1 MKINTALIL
10 CAGYGKR
17 LSPLTLEKP
26 KPLLKINKITLLENC
41 INLIQFLGIKKVIIN
56 TFYLQEQIE
65 NFIRLKNFDL
75 DIKIISDGKK
85 ILNTGGGILNMMN
98 VSGESDFLT
107 LNPDTVWSKK
117 YVETIKNMERFYF
130 SNQIK
135 NILLLV
141 NKNFSFDKRL
151 KGDFNLEKNK
161 ISKVDQNNLIY
172 TGCQIINKDLFKSH
186 LVNNFSIS
194 EIWNE
199 LVYKNELY
207 GYQSAENFY
216 HITNLEVYKELLK
229 NKQIFSPISI

>member
-1 MKINTALIL
+1 MKITTALIL

-17 LSPLTLEKP
+17 LSPLTLKEP
-26 KPLLKINKITLLENC
+26 KPLLKINEITLLENC
-41 INLIQFLGIKKVIIN
+41 IDLIQLLGIKKVIIN
-56 TFYLQEQIE
+56 TFYLKEKIE

-75 DIKIISDGKK
+75 DIKIVDDGKK

-141 NKNFSFDKRL
+141 NKNLSFDKKL
-151 KGDFNLEKNK
+151 KGDFNLLENVIKK
-161 ISKVDQNNLIY
+161 DLQNDLIY
-172 TGCQIINKDLFKSH
+172 TGCQIISKDLFNSYSIS
-186 LVNNFSIS
+186 NFSIAKV
-194 EIWNE
+194 WNQ
-199 LVYKNELY
+199 LVSKNMLY
-207 GYQSAENFY
+207 GYKSLENFY
-216 HITNLEVYKELLK
+216 HLTDLEVYQKLLK
-229 NKQIFSPISI
+229 ND